1 LTDDI
6 VDIAIVG
13 AGPYGLSLAAHLK
26 GSGRSTR
33 IFGSAMGFWLQHM
46 PRGMHL
52 KSEGFASCLYDP
64 RSNFTL
70 ETYCVENSIPY
81 RHIGLP
87 VALATFIDYG
97 REFQRRFVPNLE
109 NAHVTSVRQSSG
121 VFELTAT
128 TGEVLCARQIVIA
141 VGIENFAFLP
151 STLANI
157 PEQMRS
163 HSSQHSDL
171 VGFRNKRVA
180 VIGAGASAID
190 IAALLMKSGAEVDLV
205 ARRPEI
211 RFHDPPKEPRPIME
225 RLKEPRSGLGIGWR
239 SRMCTDI
246 PLVFHAMPESFR
258 LPVVERHLGPAPC
271 WFTRDEIVGRL
282 PIHLGATITD
292 AGLKDDRVRL
302 VFAQPNN
309 QHSQIDVDHVIAA
322 TGYKVAISKL
332 KFLDDTLRTRIDKV
346 ADSPILNR
354 QFESSVKGLYFV
366 GAAAANSFGPLL
378 RFAYGAKFTARRLA
392 KHLARN

>member
-1 LTDDI
+1 
-6 VDIAIVG
+6 VDVAIVG
-13 AGPYGLSLAAHLK
+13 AGPYGLSLAAHLN
-26 GSGRSTR
+26 GGGRSTR
-33 IFGSAMGFWLQHM
+33 IFGSAMGFWSQHM
-46 PRGMHL
+46 PQGMHL

-70 ETYCVENSIPY
+70 ETYCNENSIPY

-109 NAHVTSVRQSSG
+109 NAHITSVRQSSG
-121 VFELTAT
+121 EFELTAT
-128 TGEVLCARQIVIA
+128 TGEVLHARRIVVA
-141 VGIENFAFLP
+141 VGLENFAFLP
-151 STLANI
+151 STIANI

-171 VGFRNKRVA
+171 SGFRNRKVA
-180 VIGAGASAID
+180 VIGAGASAVD

-211 RFHDPPKEPRPIME
+211 KFHDSPKEPRPLVE
-225 RLKEPRSGLGIGWR
+225 RLKQPRSGLGIGWR

-246 PLVFHAMPESFR
+246 PLAFHAMPESFR
-258 LPVVERHLGPAPC
+258 LPIVERHLGPAPC
-271 WFTRDEIVGRL
+271 WFSRDEVVGRL
-282 PIHLGATITD
+282 PMHLGAIITD
-292 AGLKDDRVRL
+292 AKLKDGRVRL

-309 QHSQIDVDHVIAA
+309 QHAQIDVDHVIAA
-322 TGYKVAISKL
+322 TGYRVAISKL
-332 KFLDDTLRTRIDKV
+332 KFLDDTLRTRINIV

-378 RFAYGAKFTARRLA
+378 RFAYGAKYTARRLA
-392 KHLARN
+392 RHLARS